1 MYFLEVVSF
10 CFARLQYRTKKWDT
24 TFFYNFSTTIDSFA
38 TSDTSVV
45 VIIQGKSSYIARF
58 VYLLKFRELRRER
71 SVSQLEKI
79 AFLIRGKI
87 RFFAYIFIDLTQ
99 EHLKRSQ
106 NVA

>member
-1 MYFLEVVSF
+1 MRLHMYIYSIGQKNRV
-10 CFARLQYRTKKWDT
+10 A
-24 TFFYNFSTTIDSFA
+24 TFFYNFSTTTTITIDSFA